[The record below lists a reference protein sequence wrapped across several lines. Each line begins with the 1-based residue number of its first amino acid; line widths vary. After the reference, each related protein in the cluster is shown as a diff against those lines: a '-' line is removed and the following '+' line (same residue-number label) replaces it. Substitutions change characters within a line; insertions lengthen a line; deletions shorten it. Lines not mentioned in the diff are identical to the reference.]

1 VAQTGTS
8 AGEGAYDRSV
18 GPREVATVR
27 ELMVELLG
35 PPRVAVGRAPL
46 VVDTRKA
53 VAVLALVAVGGEQPR
68 ETLASMLWPDGDPA
82 HARGALRRTLSVL
95 NAALGPQ
102 HALQAQRGAVVLQD
116 AGARVDVHRFEEL
129 AASTGAH
136 GHRLGAV
143 CDDCIPAL
151 TEAVELCRGEFLA
164 GFVLRDA
171 PDFDAWRAT
180 QAERLRRELTR
191 ALDRLT
197 RASAEA
203 GDLDAAAQHLD
214 RWLELDPLN
223 EQAVGRTMM
232 LHAWR
237 GERSEA
243 VRRYRECAALLA
255 RDLGVAPLPQTTRLY
270 EAILGG
276 RVVARPEPVAT
287 SAIP

>member
-1 VAQTGTS
+1 M
-8 AGEGAYDRSV
+8 D
-18 GPREVATVR
+18 
-27 ELMVELLG
+27 ELTVELLG
-35 PPRVAVGRAPL
+35 PPCVAVGRAPL

-53 VAVLALVAVGGEQPR
+53 VAVLALVVVGREPSR
-68 ETLASMLWPDGDPA
+68 ETLATMLWPDGDSA

-95 NAALGPQ
+95 NAALGP
-102 HALQAQRGAVVLQD
+102 HHPLRTERGCVTLD
-116 AGARVDVHRFEEL
+116 RAGTRVDVHRFEDL
-129 AASTGAH
+129 MASTGAH

-151 TEAVELCRGEFLA
+151 TEAVALSRGEFLG
-164 GFVLRDA
+164 GFLLRDA
-171 PDFDAWRAT
+171 PDFDAWRAS

-197 RASAEA
+197 RATAET
-203 GDLDAAAQHLD
+203 GDLDSAAAHLD

-223 EQAVGRTMM
+223 EQAVGRAML

-243 VRRYRECAALLA
+243 ARRYRECVALLA
-255 RDLGVAPLPQTTRLY
+255 HELGVAPLSQTTRLY

-276 RVVARPEPVAT
+276 RVASRPEPGGHQRDPVT
-287 SAIP
+287 VP